1 VAFDNIFS
9 LAGKT
14 AFIAG
19 ASRGLGLAIAQAT
32 AASGAHTILAARSK
46 DKLNAAVKE
55 LTDAGHSAES
65 QVLDVTDRDSIAAAA
80 EAHKEV
86 EILIN
91 VAGMNI
97 RRRFEEYT
105 QEEYDRVMQTN
116 MHGLFTLTQK
126 VGGQMLARRKGGK
139 IVFLG
144 SLLTLKGLPYF
155 TVYAM
160 TKSALGG
167 LTRALAAEWGQH
179 NIQVNCIAPG
189 FILTDLNRA
198 MWQPPEMRQWLHG
211 VQANP
216 DFGTLDDIAA
226 LAVFLASPGSNYIT
240 GQVISLDGGNAT
252 TAFWP
257 FKP

>member
-1 VAFDNIFS
+1 MVLDQMFS

-32 AASGAHTILAARSK
+32 AAAGAHTIMAARSK
-46 DKLNAAVKE
+46 DKLAAAVEE
-55 LTDAGHSAES
+55 LRNASHSAEA
-65 QVLDVTDRDSIAAAA
+65 QFLDVTDRDSIDAAAA
-80 EAHKEV
+80 AHDNV
-86 EILIN
+86 DILIN
-91 VAGMNI
+91 VAGMNL
-97 RRRFEEYT
+97 RKRFQEYT

-116 MHGLFTLTQK
+116 MHGLFVLTQK
-126 VGGQMLARRKGGK
+126 VGGQMLAREKGGK
-139 IVFLG
+139 IVFIG

-167 LTRALAAEWGQH
+167 LTRALAAEWGRH

-198 MWQPPEMRQWLHG
+198 MWQPPEMRQWLQG

-216 DFGTLDDIAA
+216 NFGTLDDIAA
-226 LAVFLASPGSNYIT
+226 LAVFLSSPGSNYIT

-257 FKP
+257 FEP

>member
-1 VAFDNIFS
+1 MVLDKMFS

-14 AFIAG
+14 ALIAG

-32 AASGAHTILAARSK
+32 AAAGAHTILAARST
-46 DKLNAAVKE
+46 DKLDVAVKE
-55 LTDAGHSAES
+55 LREAGHSAES
-65 QVLDVTDRDSIAAAA
+65 QFLDVTDRDSITAAAD
-80 EAHKEV
+80 AHQDV
-86 EILIN
+86 DILIN

-116 MHGLFTLTQK
+116 MHGLFSLTQK
-126 VGGQMLARRKGGK
+126 VGGKMLARGKGGK
-139 IVFLG
+139 IVFIG
-144 SLLTLKGLPYF
+144 SLLTQKGLPYF

-198 MWQPPEMRQWLHG
+198 MWQPPEMRQWLRG

-216 DFGTLDDIAA
+216 DFGTLDDVAA
-226 LAVFLASPGSNYIT
+226 LALFLSSRGSNYIT
-240 GQVISLDGGNAT
+240 GQVISLDGGNTT

-257 FKP
+257 FQP

>member
-1 VAFDNIFS
+1 MVLDKMFS

-14 AFIAG
+14 ALIAG
-19 ASRGLGLAIAQAT
+19 ASRGLGLAIARAT
-32 AASGAHTILAARSK
+32 AAAGAHTILAARTK
-46 DKLNAAVKE
+46 ERLDTAVKE
-55 LTDAGHSAES
+55 LRDAGHSAEA
-65 QVLDVTDRDSIAAAA
+65 QCLDVTDRASIVAAA
-80 EAHKEV
+80 EAHENAD
-86 EILIN
+86 ILIN

-105 QEEYDRVMQTN
+105 QEEYDRLMQTN
-116 MHGLFTLTQK
+116 THGLFLLTQK
-126 VGGQMLARRKGGK
+126 VGGKMLARGKGGK
-139 IVFLG
+139 IVFIG

-167 LTRALAAEWGQH
+167 LTRALAAEWGQY

-198 MWQPPEMRQWLHG
+198 MWQPPEMRQWLQG

-216 DFGTLDDIAA
+216 NFGTLEDVAA
-226 LAVFLASPGSNYIT
+226 LAVFLSSPGSNYIT

-257 FKP
+257 FQP